1 MINRDDMLELTRRM
15 TPKRTCF
22 SRVAGCY
29 VSEGYMDGT
38 FNIHFGKLKEGEKKK
53 NLEIAKTIPF
63 AKTNE
68 QLKEYDFPDG
78 IARKDS
84 MWALFTG
91 LKERE
96 LKDDALLS
104 IMYEIIMEKYDPGY
118 DYAIMVYF
126 GNYDIPQKG
135 SDGQWL
141 EGSEEIY
148 DFIIG
153 AIAPYSG
160 DYEVGVPE
168 FGFLFPAFS
177 DRSSDKDKIDIYN
190 IDPDNEN
197 TALMKLILNK

>member
-177 DRSSDKDKIDIYN
+177 DRSGDKDKIDIYN
-190 IDPDNEN
+190 IEPDNEN

>member
-68 QLKEYDFPDG
+68 QLKEYDFPEG

-91 LKERE
+91 LKESE

-177 DRSSDKDKIDIYN
+177 DRSGDKDKIDIYN